1 MLASVCF
8 RSGVWRGATCTA
20 VSEQGVAEGGGGVR
34 LGQHDFFYLTSFG
47 PGDRLF
53 MLLLMMMAE
62 RGNKLKARPGD
73 GSTSYATDVM
83 HIYSLLTDQSGCRW
97 PDGADVST
105 N

>member
-1 MLASVCF
+1 MSASDQESEEEQHVLQC
-8 RSGVWRGATCTA
+8 RSKGLRKGGA
-20 VSEQGVAEGGGGVR
+20 VR